1 MLWWLHDVL
10 EHTAVYYKKSLNLH
24 VGTRMASL
32 DLEGALRG
40 AAGPRGLVG
49 CSFCAAGSECTTTEP
64 VSGSEIFSTIGLSK
78 PPTME
83 GLGDGMG
90 RIISGAESLQGGS

>member
-1 MLWWLHDVL
+1 
-10 EHTAVYYKKSLNLH
+10 
-24 VGTRMASL
+24 MASL
-32 DLEGALRG
+32 DLEGALTG
-40 AAGPRGLVG
+40 TGGPCGLVG
-49 CSFCAAGSECTTTEP
+49 CSFCVAGSEGTTTEP

-90 RIISGAESLQGGS
+90 RTISDAGSLPGGS